1 MRGKIISN
9 RKIIDGHFLLTLKLP
24 GLFQTPMP
32 GQFIM
37 VREKERLDPLLGRPF
52 SIYSFERTNNAV
64 IVEILYKVV
73 GKGTSI
79 LSMAG
84 EGGLLEIFG
93 PYGRAFDI
101 FPYFKKIVLVC
112 GGIGIAPLTFL
123 ASHYKRLKDSGDVEL
138 ICYLGGTGVERLVG
152 IEKMEELCSGV
163 FISTDNGT
171 MGYQGFVTEMFAQDI
186 SSYNQGKTMIYA
198 CGPRPMLMTLSEM
211 LTINPLPCQASLEER
226 IACGIGACLGCTIEV
241 KRREGKGVYMRV
253 CKDGPVFDIREIA
266 WS

>member
-1 MRGKIISN
+1 
-9 RKIIDGHFLLTLKLP
+9 
-24 GLFQTPMP
+24 
-32 GQFIM
+32 
-37 VREKERLDPLLGRPF
+37 
-52 SIYSFERTNNAV
+52 
-64 IVEILYKVV
+64 
-73 GKGTSI
+73 
-79 LSMAG
+79 
-84 EGGLLEIFG
+84 
-93 PYGRAFDI
+93 
-101 FPYFKKIVLVC
+101 
-112 GGIGIAPLTFL
+112 
-123 ASHYKRLKDSGDVEL
+123 
-138 ICYLGGTGVERLVG
+138 
-152 IEKMEELCSGV
+152 
-163 FISTDNGT
+163 